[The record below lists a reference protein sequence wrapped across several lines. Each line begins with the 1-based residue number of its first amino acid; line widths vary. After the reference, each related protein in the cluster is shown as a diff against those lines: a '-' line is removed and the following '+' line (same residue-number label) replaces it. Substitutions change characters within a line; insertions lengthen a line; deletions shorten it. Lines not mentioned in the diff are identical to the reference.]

1 MKTKTRCLLSL
12 LNFCV
17 LTLLACGN
25 SDGAGEDSGVP
36 YLAKKGEPVDG
47 VRIGWDYG
55 TIRQLATRGGY
66 PRSIRLQDNTVVAV
80 YENYDTGYEMRRS
93 TDEGSTWGDPVILF
107 PIHSITN
114 DKGTARINIANSEI
128 IQLANGDLLAACN
141 YRPQT
146 PEITP
151 FAIAVRRSTDNG
163 VTWSDPQIIYEAE
176 PRFSDGCWEPFF
188 LQLPNGEVQVYFANE
203 GPYTHSNE
211 QEISMMTSVDNG
223 KTWGGYKTVC
233 FRAGSRDGMPVSK
246 VVGDEIV
253 CVIEDCGFVTF
264 KPYTVRT
271 KLSDNWSSPV
281 LADSPNRA
289 MALGEPVE
297 DWIYMGAPY
306 LGVLPTGETLL
317 SYQVDDI
324 RHDDQ
329 LGDRLPYSTMEVAIG
344 DKNARNFVRCTRP
357 FPVPAGKHAVWPSV
371 AVWDAN
377 TIAALATSN
386 YQGGTEAPFFMKGH
400 VMRDLEVN
408 SSDIVNYPIFIGH
421 TGICNLR
428 LGVGKDADN
437 LYITCKVKDGELY
450 SGGQGTQ
457 KGSGVFIYLDT
468 KNECLKEPAEGVYKV
483 WCSYKGDITV
493 WQGNKGKWE
502 NSELEGLQITPSVVP
517 GGYELAFTIPLN
529 RSFNKDTMRLCATL
543 STKTY
548 TETLVHSN
556 ADWSCTWMKMNLGGH

>member
-1 MKTKTRCLLSL
+1 MKTKTRRLLSL

-25 SDGAGEDSGVP
+25 SDGAGEDPGVP

-80 YENYDTGYEMRRS
+80 YENYDTGYEMRCS

-176 PRFSDGCWEPFF
+176 PRFSDGCWEPSF

-297 DWIYMGAPY
+297 DWIYMG
-306 LGVLPTGETLL
+306 VL
-317 SYQVDDI
+317 I
-324 RHDDQ
+324 
-329 LGDRLPYSTMEVAIG
+329 
-344 DKNARNFVRCTRP
+344 
-357 FPVPAGKHAVWPSV
+357 
-371 AVWDAN
+371 
-377 TIAALATSN
+377 
-386 YQGGTEAPFFMKGH
+386 
-400 VMRDLEVN
+400 
-408 SSDIVNYPIFIGH
+408 
-421 TGICNLR
+421 
-428 LGVGKDADN
+428 
-437 LYITCKVKDGELY
+437 
-450 SGGQGTQ
+450 
-457 KGSGVFIYLDT
+457 
-468 KNECLKEPAEGVYKV
+468 
-483 WCSYKGDITV
+483 
-493 WQGNKGKWE
+493 
-502 NSELEGLQITPSVVP
+502 
-517 GGYELAFTIPLN
+517 
-529 RSFNKDTMRLCATL
+529 
-543 STKTY
+543 
-548 TETLVHSN
+548 
-556 ADWSCTWMKMNLGGH
+556 